1 MVADHGMVKTPI
13 TASNGGNVLA
23 YLQFF
28 ALLDRS
34 GERIILDGPCLSA
47 CRLVFSAIPRER
59 IA

>member
-1 MVADHGMVKTPI
+1 M
-13 TASNGGNVLA
+13 LA

-47 CRLVFSAIPRER
+47 CTLVLSAIPRER